1 MLNKTNFVKMRI
13 IDVPND
19 ENVIRKIAEV
29 LLDGFTT
36 SGINPWENLE
46 EAIEEIRDSSAKNRI
61 SRAALDENENVLGW
75 IAAFHD
81 YALVWE
87 LHPLVVRSDSQNQ
100 GIGTALV
107 GDLEEQVKMRGGLTI
122 RLGTDDENNRTSI
135 GGIELYPNILE
146 KVSKIENL
154 RRHPFAFYKK
164 LGYEICGVIP
174 DANGFGKPDI
184 IMCKRV

>member
-1 MLNKTNFVKMRI
+1 MKI
-13 IDVPND
+13 IDVSSN
-19 ENVIRKIAEV
+19 EIFISKVAEV

-36 SGINPWENLE
+36 SGINPWENLQA
-46 EAIEEIRDSSAKNRI
+46 AIEEVKDSLAEDRI
-61 SRAALDENENVLGW
+61 SRACVDNDGNVSGW
-75 IAAFHD
+75 IGAIHE

-87 LHPLVVRSDSQNQ
+87 LHPLVVRSDLQNR

-107 GDLEEQVKMRGGLTI
+107 EDLEQQVKRRGGLTI
-122 RLGTDDENNRTSI
+122 RLGTDDENKRTSI
-135 GGIELYPNILE
+135 GGIELYPNVLE
-146 KVSKIENL
+146 NLSKIKNL
-154 RRHPFAFYKK
+154 KNHPFGFYQK

>member
-1 MLNKTNFVKMRI
+1 MRI
-13 IDVPND
+13 INVPND
-19 ENVIRKIAEV
+19 EIFIREVAEV

-36 SGINPWENLE
+36 SNTNPWENLT
-46 EAIEEIRDSSAKNRI
+46 EAIEEIKDSLSENRI
-61 SRAALDENENVLGW
+61 SRAAIDDDGKVSGW
-75 IAAFHD
+75 IGAFHD

-87 LHPLVVRSDSQNQ
+87 LHPLVVRSDLQNQ

-107 GDLEEQVKMRGGLTI
+107 RDLEQEVKTRGGLTI

-135 GGIELYPNILE
+135 GGIELYPNVLE
-146 KVSKIENL
+146 NLSKIKNL
-154 RRHPFAFYKK
+154 KNHPFEFYKK

-184 IMCKRV
+184 LMCKRV

>member
-1 MLNKTNFVKMRI
+1 MRI
-13 IDVPND
+13 VDVPN
-19 ENVIRKIAEV
+19 EKNFIRQVAAV

-36 SGINPWENLE
+36 SGINPWEDLDS
-46 EAIEEIRDSSAKNRI
+46 AIAEVRESLQENRI
-61 SRAALDENENVLGW
+61 SRAALDKDGNVLGW
-75 IAAFHD
+75 IGAFQE

-87 LHPLVVRSDSQNQ
+87 LHPLVVRRDAQKN

-107 GDLEEQVKMRGGLTI
+107 KDLETEVKNRGGLTI

-135 GGIELYPNILE
+135 GGIELYPNVLE
-146 KVSKIENL
+146 KISKIQNL
-154 RRHPFAFYKK
+154 RKHPFEFYQK

-184 IMCKRV
+184 LMCKRV

>member
-1 MLNKTNFVKMRI
+1 MQI

-19 ENVIRKIAEV
+19 EKFIRRLAEV
-29 LLDGFTT
+29 LIDGFTT
-36 SGINPWENLE
+36 SGINPWEDVDS
-46 EAIEEIRDSSAKNRI
+46 AIEEVRESLAENRI
-61 SRAALDENENVLGW
+61 SRAAIDENGNVLGW
-75 IAAFHD
+75 IGGFHE

-87 LHPLVVRSDSQNQ
+87 LHPLVVRSDAQKQ

-107 GDLEEQVKMRGGLTI
+107 ADFEREVKNRGGLTI

-135 GGIELYPNILE
+135 GGIDLYPNVLE
-146 KVSKIENL
+146 NLSKIENL
-154 RRHPFAFYKK
+154 ERHPYGFYLK

-184 IMCKRV
+184 LMCKKV